1 MKGEY
6 FMKRKKLMAVML
18 RSAMMLSGMG
28 VIAQADETQDKEPV
42 TLTMVLLTDGDRLC
56 SLTAEVD
63 ARVSEIC
70 ANALNTTVNIERVS
84 LWDYATTMN
93 LKLFI
98 WRTLRPLP
106 GMDELQYLC
115 IQRIFPG
122 SGTL

>member
-1 MKGEY
+1 
-6 FMKRKKLMAVML
+6 MKRKKLMAVML
-18 RSAMMLSGMG
+18 SSAMMLSGMG

-42 TLTMVLLTDGDRLC
+42 TLTMVLLTDGADYAD
-56 SLTAEVD
+56 TAEVD

-70 ANALNTTVNIERVS
+70 ENALNTTVNIEPVG
-84 LWDYATTMN
+84 LCDHHEPEA
-93 LKLFI
+93 FI

>member
-1 MKGEY
+1 
-6 FMKRKKLMAVML
+6 MKRKKLMAVML
-18 RSAMMLSGMG
+18 SSAMMLSGMG

-42 TLTMVLLTDGDRLC
+42 TLTMVLLTDGADYAD
-56 SLTAEVD
+56 TAEVD

-70 ANALNTTVNIERVS
+70 ENALNTTVNIERVS

-93 LKLFI
+93 LKLSSGEPCD
-98 WRTLRPLP
+98 LLP